1 MARPL
6 ATTTH
11 YGKLCVMKSTYQP
24 DLLLTFFSQSGSLPN
39 GMYSIHFRTVIHK
52 SDSSL
57 LLNEW
62 PSLCVQVTVESSS
75 LLGSTKVDPMEK
87 KRLLL
92 DEYSEHLFAFS
103 GNTSLH
109 IPFPFYYGI
118 LVALPKFFLHHPRCY
133 WCFKFWD
140 YFMFL
145 DYQST
150 WNKAVRYDMDYFP
163 EAESKGHT
171 SLWARPNSLPHN
183 VRNKWGDV
191 RNMLSMV
198 PGT

>member
-11 YGKLCVMKSTYQP
+11 CGKQCAMKSTYQP

-118 LVALPKFFLHHPRCY
+118 LLVLPLFFLHHPRCY
-133 WCFKFWD
+133 GCFKFWD

-145 DYQST
+145 GYQLHLKQSCQV
-150 WNKAVRYDMDYFP
+150 WHGLFPRSWEQRPYLSLGKAKFLTTHC
-163 EAESKGHT
+163 EE
-171 SLWARPNSLPHN
+171 
-183 VRNKWGDV
+183 
-191 RNMLSMV
+191 
-198 PGT
+198 